1 MGSSSRPSGDG
12 RRYTGHSVGASNY
25 SAASRT
31 PVVGSSKANSIGY
44 QRTPSQPFERYKE
57 VVKRSYLADE
67 FTIKNPV
74 LNQSCFLNVA
84 LQTLWVFPSVRMNLI
99 TFCDQ
104 REGGPAE
111 LKKLINAIQDFFAEI
126 IQKSQEDSILRRL
139 HSFESTNIR
148 RELFKLKYQRAE
160 YMLNYEADAFE
171 VFDFL
176 LTCIHTW
183 S

>member
-1 MGSSSRPSGDG
+1 
-12 RRYTGHSVGASNY
+12 
-25 SAASRT
+25 
-31 PVVGSSKANSIGY
+31 
-44 QRTPSQPFERYKE
+44 
-57 VVKRSYLADE
+57 
-67 FTIKNPV
+67 
-74 LNQSCFLNVA
+74 
-84 LQTLWVFPSVRMNLI
+84 MNLI

-104 REGGPAE
+104 REGGPPE

-126 IQKSQEDSILRRL
+126 IQKSQEDSISRRL